1 MTKFKYSMLAA
12 TGLAIVLATYSVPTR
27 AGQHTTI
34 ADNGQGLST
43 KTGGALS
50 IERISAEPESNQQSE
65 TLRWSPDGA
74 HVAWMHLVIPPEQAA
89 IKTPQQEIWTFP
101 SETTSSGEQR
111 PVLLA
116 STKQITNA
124 LRGSDAPIQPKMDG
138 DDDDDGNPFLL
149 KDFAWSLDHA
159 SLLLV
164 SSRSL
169 AWLDL
174 TSGKYRVLVSGD
186 EPLADA
192 SVSPNGR
199 MIGFIQKHS
208 LWIVDAQGG
217 PARMISKSTGKD
229 VLEGELDWPYRN
241 ELHLKRAYEWSPDS
255 SSIAYLETNE
265 NDVARYTFHSS
276 DGDTRE
282 IVYPKPGGELPIVRI
297 FVKRIGATGS
307 SAPIEMNLGPTK
319 NFYLPRIMWLPDGH
333 RLAIERLD
341 RFQHTLD
348 LFLADILTGTTQL
361 LLTEKDKYW
370 INLSDDLYFLKDGKG
385 FLWSSERTGFRHLY
399 LYDMQ
404 GKQQAQL
411 THGDW
416 EVTHLDAVD
425 EAKGRIYFTATEK
438 SPLERHLYAVHLDGS
453 GMERLTQQPGTHEVR
468 FAANAQQ
475 YADCYSNQTTPPRL
489 FLVVTSQEGIAKLN
503 PEAAESPEKQTGTPL
518 QPAEFLTL
526 KMHMGMEVHA
536 FIIKPPAFDATRKY
550 PVIVYM
556 AGGPGEQLVRDAWG
570 GPTGLWMRSMA
581 GKGYIVFA
589 LDNQGT
595 AARGHYF
602 EEPIHLRLSA
612 QELGD
617 QRDGINYLK
626 ALPYVDSTR
635 LGVCGWG
642 YGGFLV
648 VHAMLDR
655 PVAFKAGFA
664 GAPIVDWHFYDAV
677 YAERYLDDSVVHADG
692 WDSSTAFGN
701 RSTHFFKGLLMIA
714 QGTEDEFVHIENTL
728 MLQDRLLDAGKSADL
743 LLLADRGH
751 HIEDL
756 PARQILFTKMT
767 EFFLKNL

>member
-1 MTKFKYSMLAA
+1 MAKFKYSTLAA
-12 TGLAIVLATYSVPTR
+12 TGLAVVLAIHSVPVR
-27 AGQHTTI
+27 AGQHDTP
-34 ADNGQGLST
+34 AGNDRGLST
-43 KTGGALS
+43 KIGGTLS
-50 IERISAEPESNQQSE
+50 IQRISAEPDSNQLRE
-65 TLRWSPDGA
+65 TLRWSQDGA
-74 HVAWMHLVIPPEQAA
+74 RVAWMHLVIPPEQAA
-89 IKTPQQEIWTFP
+89 IQTPQQEIWTFP
-101 SETTSSGEQR
+101 NERDSSGQQH

-116 STKQITNA
+116 SRTQISNA
-124 LRGSDAPIQPKMDG
+124 LRGSDAPIQPKPDG

-149 KDFAWSLDHA
+149 QDFMWSRDHA

-164 SSRSL
+164 CSRSL

-174 TSGKYRVLVSGD
+174 ASGKYRVLISGD

-192 SVSPNGR
+192 SISPNGR
-199 MIGFIQKHS
+199 TVSFVQKHS

-217 PARMISKSTGKD
+217 PARMVSKSTRKD
-229 VLEGELDWPYRN
+229 MLEGELDWPYRN

-265 NDVARYTFHSS
+265 NNVATYTFHSG

-282 IVYPKPGGELPIVRI
+282 IVYPKPGAELPIVRV
-297 FVKRIGATGS
+297 FVKRIGTAGS

-319 NFYLPRIMWLPDGH
+319 NFYLPRIAWLPDGH
-333 RLAIERLD
+333 HLAIERLD

-348 LFLADILTGTTQL
+348 LFLADTLTGKTQL
-361 LLTEKDKYW
+361 LLTEQDKYW
-370 INLSDDLYFLKDGKG
+370 INLSDDLHFLKDDKG

-425 EAKGRIYFTATEK
+425 ETTGRAYFTATEK
-438 SPLERHLYAVHLDGS
+438 TPLERHLYAIHLDGS
-453 GMERLTQQPGTHEVR
+453 GMEQVTQQSGTHEIS
-468 FAANAQQ
+468 FAANAQR

-489 FLVVTSQEGIAKLN
+489 SLIETSQEGVAKPN
-503 PEAAESPEKQTGTPL
+503 PKAAENLEDQTGPPL

-526 KMHMGMEVHA
+526 KMHLGMEVHA

-581 GKGYIVFA
+581 EKGYIVFA
-589 LDNQGT
+589 LDNRGT
-595 AARGHYF
+595 AGRGHYF
-602 EEPIHLRLSA
+602 EEPIHFRLSA

-617 QRDGINYLK
+617 QRDGINYLRS
-626 ALPYVDSTR
+626 LPYVDSTR

-677 YAERYLDDSVVHADG
+677 YAERYLDDSVIHADG

-701 RSTHFFKGLLMIA
+701 RSTHFFKGQLMIA
-714 QGTEDEFVHIENTL
+714 QGTQDEFVHIENTF

-743 LLLADRGH
+743 LLLSDRGH
-751 HIEDL
+751 HIEDP

>member
-1 MTKFKYSMLAA
+1 MLAA
-12 TGLAIVLATYSVPTR
+12 TGLTVVLAIYPVAVH
-27 AGQHTTI
+27 AGQHATPPG
-34 ADNGQGLST
+34 DGQGVST
-43 KTGGALS
+43 KIGGALS
-50 IERISAEPESNQQSE
+50 IEHISTEPESNQQAE
-65 TLRWSPDGA
+65 TIRWSPDGA
-74 HVAWMHLVIPPEQAA
+74 RVAWMHLVIPSEQAA
-89 IKTPQQEIWTFP
+89 IQTPQQEIWAFP
-101 SETTSSGEQR
+101 QEKPASGPKR

-116 STKQITNA
+116 STTQISNA
-124 LRGSDAPIQPKMDG
+124 LRGSDATIQPKPDG

-149 KDFAWSLDHA
+149 QDFMWSHDHA

-164 SSRSL
+164 CSRSL

-174 TSGKYRVLVSGD
+174 ASGKYRVLISGD

-192 SVSPNGR
+192 SISPNGR
-199 MIGFIQKHS
+199 TISFVQKHS

-217 PARMISKSTGKD
+217 PARLVSKSTHKD
-229 VLEGELDWPYRN
+229 MLEGELDWPYRN

-265 NDVARYTFHSS
+265 NGVAKYIFHSG

-282 IVYPKPGGELPIVRI
+282 IVYPKPGGELPIVRV
-297 FVKRIGATGS
+297 FVKHIGTPES

-319 NFYLPRIMWLPDGH
+319 NFYLPRIMWLPDSH
-333 RLAIERLD
+333 HLAIERLD

-348 LFLADILTGTTQL
+348 LFLADTLTGKTQL

-370 INLSDDLYFLKDGKG
+370 INLSNDLHFLKDGKG

-425 EAKGRIYFTATEK
+425 ETKGRVYFTATEK
-438 SPLERHLYAVHLDGS
+438 TPLERHLYAIHLDGS
-453 GMERLTQQPGTHEVR
+453 GMEQVTQQSGTHEVS
-468 FAANAQQ
+468 FAANAQR
-475 YADCYSNQTTPPRL
+475 YTDCYSNQTTPPRL
-489 FLVVTSQEGIAKLN
+489 SLIETSQEEVAKPN
-503 PEAAESPEKQTGTPL
+503 PEAAESLENQTGPSL

-526 KMHMGMEVHA
+526 KMHLGMEVHA
-536 FIIKPPAFDATRKY
+536 FIIKPPAFDSTRKY

-581 GKGYIVFA
+581 EKGYIVFA
-589 LDNQGT
+589 LDNRGT
-595 AARGHYF
+595 AGRGHYF
-602 EEPIHLRLSA
+602 EEPIHFRLSA

-617 QRDGINYLK
+617 QRDGINYLRS
-626 ALPYVDSTR
+626 LPYVDSTR

-677 YAERYLDDSVVHADG
+677 YAERYLDDSVIHADG

-701 RSTHFFKGLLMIA
+701 RSTHFFKGQLMIA
-714 QGTEDEFVHIENTL
+714 QGTQDEFVHIENTF

-743 LLLADRGH
+743 LLLSDRGH

-767 EFFLKNL
+767 EFFLKTL

>member
-1 MTKFKYSMLAA
+1 MTKFKYSTLVA
-12 TGLAIVLATYSVPTR
+12 TGLATVLAIHSAPVR
-27 AGQHTTI
+27 AGQHTLP
-34 ADNGQGLST
+34 ASNDQGSA
-43 KTGGALS
+43 KIGGPLS
-50 IERISAEPESNQQSE
+50 IERISAEPDDNQLTE
-65 TLRWSPDGA
+65 TLRWSPDGVR
-74 HVAWMHLVIPPEQAA
+74 VAWMHLVIPPEQAA

-101 SETTSSGEQR
+101 NESALSGQQH

-116 STKQITNA
+116 STTQITNA
-124 LRGSDAPIQPKMDG
+124 LHGSDAPIQPKPEG
-138 DDDDDGNPFLL
+138 ADDEDGNPFLL
-149 KDFAWSLDHA
+149 QDFAWSLDHA

-164 SSRSL
+164 GSRSL

-174 TSGKYRVLVSGD
+174 ASGKYRVLVSGD

-192 SVSPNGR
+192 SISPNGR
-199 MIGFIQKHS
+199 SISFIQKHG

-217 PARMISKSTGKD
+217 AARLVSKSARKD
-229 VLEGELDWPYRN
+229 MLEGELDWPYRN

-265 NDVARYTFHSS
+265 NDVATYTFHSS

-282 IVYPKPGGELPIVRI
+282 IVYPKPGGALPTARV
-297 FVKRIGATGS
+297 FVKRIGTPANA
-307 SAPIEMNLGPTK
+307 APIEMNLGPTK

-333 RLAIERLD
+333 YLAIERLD

-348 LFLADILTGTTQL
+348 LLLADTLTGKTQL

-370 INLSDDLYFLKDGKG
+370 INLSDDLHFLKNGTG

-416 EVTHLDAVD
+416 EVTHLNAVD
-425 EAKGRIYFTATEK
+425 EAKGRVYFTATEK

-453 GMERLTQQPGTHEVR
+453 GMAQVTQQPGTHDVS
-468 FAANAQQ
+468 FAANAQR

-489 FLVVTSQEGIAKLN
+489 SLVEADKEGVAKPNL
-503 PEAAESPEKQTGTPL
+503 EAAGSPENQTGPPL

-526 KMHMGMEVHA
+526 KTHLGMEVHA
-536 FIIKPPAFDATRKY
+536 FILKPPAFDATRKY

-581 GKGYIVFA
+581 EKGYIVFA

-617 QRDGINYLK
+617 QRDGINHLRS
-626 ALPYVDSTR
+626 LPYVDSAR

-642 YGGFLV
+642 YGGFMV

-677 YAERYLDDSVVHADG
+677 YAERYLDDSVIHADG

-701 RSTHFFKGLLMIA
+701 RSTHFFKGSLMIA

-728 MLQDRLLDAGKSADL
+728 MLQDHLLDAGKSADL
-743 LLLADRGH
+743 LLLPDRGH

>member
-12 TGLAIVLATYSVPTR
+12 IGLIVVMAIHSATVH
-27 AGQHTTI
+27 AGQHSTP
-34 ADNGQGLST
+34 AGNGQNQSA
-43 KTGGALS
+43 KIGGALS
-50 IERISAEPESNQQSE
+50 IERISAEPESNQQTE

-74 HVAWMHLVIPPEQAA
+74 RVAWMHLVIPPEKAA
-89 IKTPQQEIWTFP
+89 IQTPQQEIWTFP
-101 SETTSSGEQR
+101 QEKSASDPQR

-116 STKQITNA
+116 STMQITHA
-124 LRGSDAPIQPKMDG
+124 LRGSDAAIQPKADG

-149 KDFAWSLDHA
+149 KDFAWSRDHA
-159 SLLLV
+159 SLLLIG
-164 SSRSL
+164 SRSL

-174 TSGKYRVLVSGD
+174 ASGKYRVLISGD
-186 EPLADA
+186 EPLEDA
-192 SVSPNGR
+192 TISPNGR
-199 MIGFIQKHS
+199 TISFVQKHS
-208 LWIVDAQGG
+208 LWIVGVQAG
-217 PARMISKSTGKD
+217 PARMVSKSTHKD
-229 VLEGELDWPYRN
+229 MLEGELDWPYRN

-297 FVKRIGATGS
+297 FVKHIGTAGS

-319 NFYLPRIMWLPDGH
+319 NFYLPRIAWQPDGRH
-333 RLAIERLD
+333 VAIERLD

-348 LFLADILTGTTQL
+348 LFLADTLTGKTQL
-361 LLTEKDKYW
+361 LLTEQDKYW
-370 INLSDDLYFLKDGKG
+370 INLSNDLHILKDGKG

-399 LYDMQ
+399 LYDMH

-425 EAKGRIYFTATEK
+425 EAKGRVYFTATEK
-438 SPLERHLYAVHLDGS
+438 SPLERHLYTVRFDGS
-453 GMERLTQQPGTHEVR
+453 GMKQVTQQPGTHEVG
-468 FAANAQQ
+468 FAPNAQR

-489 FLVVTSQEGIAKLN
+489 SLAETDQEVVAKSD
-503 PEAAESPEKQTGTPL
+503 PEDQTGPPL
-518 QPAEFLTL
+518 QPEEFLAL

-536 FIIKPPAFDATRKY
+536 FIIKPPSFDPARKY

-570 GPTGLWMRSMA
+570 GSTGLWMRSMA

-595 AARGHYF
+595 TARGHYF

-626 ALPYVDSTR
+626 SLPYVDSTR

-642 YGGFLV
+642 YGGFMV

-692 WDSSTAFGN
+692 WDSSNAFGN
-701 RSTHFFKGLLMIA
+701 RSTHFFKGPLMIA
-714 QGTEDEFVHIENTL
+714 QGTQDEFVHIENTF
-728 MLQDRLLDAGKSADL
+728 MLQDHLLDAGKSADL